1 MTLDA
6 SNLNLLL
13 ATLFGLVSFFSPCV
27 LPLVPVYLGYLSGAA
42 VASADERGQIGRWT
56 TFSHALALVLGFSLV
71 FIALG
76 ALGGALGYLLNQAIP
91 SIIRVGGVMLVV
103 FGLRVAHIRWPAHRW
118 VILASVLAVFAYVIN
133 LRETVPNRILQA
145 LLFFVVTLAGMAW
158 PMAGHIALGAVA
170 ATLNFISIW
179 SGTAALVGIPEI
191 GGFTPTVTAV
201 AESGLIWLLVAW
213 ASRTDL
219 FYMEKRFDLGAD
231 RRPGYGTSFLTGVVF
246 AAGWTPCVGPILASI
261 LALAATEQSI
271 GRGALLLAFYS
282 LGLAIPFLIAG
293 LIFGQVTTLLP
304 KVSRYLGTISLVSGL
319 LMAFVGVLIYTGGL
333 QLLATY
339 VPQVEF
345 ESWLLGVL
353 GAEN

>member
-1 MTLDA
+1 MDA

-13 ATLFGLVSFFSPCV
+13 AVLFGLVSFFSPCV

-42 VASADERGQIGRWT
+42 VASADERGRIGRWT
-56 TFSHALALVLGFSLV
+56 TFSHALVLVLGFSLV
-71 FIALG
+71 FVALG
-76 ALGGALGYLLNQAIP
+76 ALGGALGQLLKEAIP

-103 FGLRVAHIRWPAHRW
+103 FGLRIAHIRWPANRW
-118 VILASVLAVFAYVIN
+118 VVLAVAMAAFAYVIN
-133 LRETVPNRILQA
+133 LRETVPNRVLQA
-145 LLFFVVTLAGMAW
+145 LLFFAVTLAGLAW
-158 PMAGHIALGAVA
+158 PLIGHVVLGGVA
-170 ATLNFISIW
+170 ALLNFISVW
-179 SGTAALVGIPEI
+179 AGTAAFFGVPEL
-191 GGFTPTVTAV
+191 GGFTPTLVAM

-213 ASRTDL
+213 ASRTNL
-219 FYMEKRFDLGAD
+219 FYMEKRFDLGVE
-231 RRPGYGTSFLTGVVF
+231 RRPGYSTSFLTGVVF

-304 KVSRYLGTISLVSGL
+304 KVSRHLGTISLVSGL

-353 GAEN
+353 GMEQ

>member
-1 MTLDA
+1 MDA

-13 ATLFGLVSFFSPCV
+13 AVLFGLVSFFSPCV

-42 VASADERGQIGRWT
+42 IASADERGRIGRWT
-56 TFSHALALVLGFSLV
+56 TFSHAFVLVVGFSLV
-71 FIALG
+71 FVALG
-76 ALGGALGYLLNQAIP
+76 ALGGALGQLLSQAIP
-91 SIIRVGGVMLVV
+91 SVIRLGGVMLVV
-103 FGLRVAHIRWPAHRW
+103 FGLRIAHIRWPVSRW
-118 VILASVLAVFAYVIN
+118 VILAVVLALFAYAIN
-133 LRETVPNRILQA
+133 LRETVSNRVLQA
-145 LLFFVVTLAGMAW
+145 LLFFAVTLAGLAW
-158 PMAGHIALGAVA
+158 PLIGHVVLGGVA
-170 ATLNFISIW
+170 ALLNFVSVW
-179 SGTAALVGIPEI
+179 AGSAALFGVAEL
-191 GGFTPTVTAV
+191 GGFTPTWTAV

-219 FYMEKRFDLGAD
+219 FYAEKRFDLGAE

-293 LIFGQVTTLLP
+293 LIFSQLTTLLP
-304 KVSRYLGTISLVSGL
+304 KVSHRLGTISLVSGI

-353 GAEN
+353 GMEQ